1 MAQQQYWK
9 WTDLHWYGLLM
20 EISLEIKG
28 ANPADFFSSSECCS
42 NSLSNGS
49 FPYIVT
55 FLIPATVYRD
65 DAQP

>member
-28 ANPADFFSSSECCS
+28 ANPADFFHPQ
-42 NSLSNGS
+42 NAAQ
-49 FPYIVT
+49 IVCLMAVFHT
-55 FLIPATVYRD
+55 L
-65 DAQP
+65 